1 MSTKEDPLFS
11 VEGHGIIVTGAAS
24 GIGRAIASGLS
35 ARGAH
40 VTALD
45 VDERGLKEL
54 AGLPGSELVRTVTG
68 DAANEQVINDL
79 LAAHLRA
86 FGRLDSIFA
95 NAGIAGPMVPTDRL
109 SLADFQRVLRVNV
122 ESGFLLSRAAIP
134 VFRAS
139 GRGRII
145 FTSSVWGVRGESN
158 APITSYATS
167 KGAVTNLTKQLAVE
181 LGAERINVNAILP
194 AAIETAIADGFYG
207 NPEAVAAL
215 LRHVP
220 AGRVVGPEAV
230 CGAAVF
236 LASEASAWVTGQL
249 LAVDGGY
256 LAV

>member
-1 MSTKEDPLFS
+1 MTNQDTLFS
-11 VEGHGIIVTGAAS
+11 VDGHGIIVTGAAS
-24 GIGRAIASGLS
+24 GIGKAIACGLS
-35 ARGAH
+35 VRGAR

-45 VDERGLKEL
+45 LNEAGLKQL
-54 AGLPGSELVRTVTG
+54 AGLPGNEHMRTVTG
-68 DAANEQVINDL
+68 DAANERVVSDL
-79 LAAHLRA
+79 VAGHLEA

-95 NAGIAGPMVPTDRL
+95 NAGIAGPMLPTDQL
-109 SLADFQRVLRVNV
+109 SLQDFQRVLRINV

-134 VFRAS
+134 VFRAA

-145 FTSSVWGVRGESN
+145 LTSSVWGVRGEAN

-167 KGAVTNLTKQLAVE
+167 KGAVTNLTRQLAVE
-181 LGAERINVNAILP
+181 LAAERINVNAILP
-194 AAIETAIADGFYG
+194 AAIETAIADGFYD
-207 NPEAVAAL
+207 NPEAVSAL

-256 LAV
+256 LAT

>member
-1 MSTKEDPLFS
+1 MTNQDTLFS

-24 GIGRAIASGLS
+24 GIGRAIACGLS
-35 ARGAH
+35 ARGAR

-45 VDERGLKEL
+45 LNAAGLKEL
-54 AGLPGSELVRTVTG
+54 AGLPGNERMRTIAG

-79 LAAHLRA
+79 VAGHVQA
-86 FGRLDSIFA
+86 FGRLDSVFA
-95 NAGIAGPMVPTDRL
+95 NAGIAGPMAPTDSL
-109 SLADFQRVLRVNV
+109 SLQDFQRVLRINV

-134 VFRAS
+134 VFRAA
-139 GRGRII
+139 GHGRII
-145 FTSSVWGVRGESN
+145 LTSSVWGVRGEAS

-167 KGAVTNLTKQLAVE
+167 KGAVTNLTRQLAVE
-181 LGAERINVNAILP
+181 LAAEKINVNAILP
-194 AAIETAIADGFYG
+194 AAIETAIADGFYD

-220 AGRVVGPEAV
+220 ANCIVGPEAV

-236 LASEASAWVTGQL
+236 LASEASEWVTGQL